1 MIYEQLEMLILL
13 LHTFGMQAA
22 GLRVVVR
29 YYLLQFSK
37 MAMLMAYQP
46 HNKLNTRRKWKQ
58 ACL

>member
-1 MIYEQLEMLILL
+1 
-13 LHTFGMQAA
+13 MQAA

-29 YYLLQFSK
+29 YLLQFSK

-58 ACL
+58 ACLQQIQHC